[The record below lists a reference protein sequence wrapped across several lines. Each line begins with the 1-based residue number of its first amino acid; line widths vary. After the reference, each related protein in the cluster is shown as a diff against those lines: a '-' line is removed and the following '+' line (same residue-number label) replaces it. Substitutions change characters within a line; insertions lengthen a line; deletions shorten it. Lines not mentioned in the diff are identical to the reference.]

1 MIVMI
6 VIGIIIIGIG
16 AWCWVTNI
24 DYMRT
29 KYPDYKGEDLFE
41 DDEDDKK
48 PSTAMVDTNQGEMAD
63 QNVDTQNPSFGK
75 DVKQESVSNESNIY
89 NTDKSNKNQIYN

>member
-29 KYPDYKGEDLFE
+29 KYPD
-41 DDEDDKK
+41 
-48 PSTAMVDTNQGEMAD
+48 
-63 QNVDTQNPSFGK
+63 
-75 DVKQESVSNESNIY
+75 
-89 NTDKSNKNQIYN
+89 